1 MVVYFILL
9 IRFDYAF
16 FRVLISAKIVNQ
28 VVFNCILNE
37 LFHIN
42 FVFIL
47 VSINLLIILLT
58 QHFILYYL
66 FIFTQIMIVF

>member
-1 MVVYFILL
+1 MVVYFLLL

-16 FRVLISAKIVNQ
+16 FRVLVSVKIVGL